1 MIARAPCPSRPLL
14 LLGTKRR
21 AALRDALAS
30 CIESWRARWAT
41 ACDPLEISVP
51 CESEHAGPRSSF
63 TIGLTFASR
72 EHGELGLLHAD
83 ADILPSLLGVLAPAE
98 TVGAA
103 HGVAREFLIEMMRS
117 LCTELAKRA
126 QVKDVLIETAR
137 GSQPTKP
144 RASHLP
150 VALRVGHGKARVVM
164 WLSARAVEL
173 LAPPAIAKR
182 ATLPVTRRREAV
194 APERVKLEAMLGDA
208 DVSLRDLVQLAV
220 GDVIVLDQP
229 LSRGGHLGLPYGR
242 VVAQVVLGRSGGQ
255 RAVSIATQS
264 DQRSEHP

>member
-30 CIESWRARWAT
+30 CIESWRSRWA
-41 ACDPLEISVP
+41 AARDPLDITVP
-51 CESEHAGPRSSF
+51 YEGEHAGLRPSF
-63 TIGLTFASR
+63 AIGLTFASPK
-72 EHGELGLLHAD
+72 HGDLGVLHSD
-83 ADILPSLLGVLAPAE
+83 ADILPSLLGVVAPAE
-98 TVGAA
+98 AGAT
-103 HGVAREFLIEMMRS
+103 HGIAREFLIEMMRS

-126 QVKDVLIETAR
+126 QVEDVIVEPAQV
-137 GSQPTKP
+137 SQPTKP
-144 RASHLP
+144 RADHLP
-150 VALRVGHGKARVVM
+150 VAFRAGHGKERVVL

-182 ATLPVTRRREAV
+182 ASSPVTRRREAV
-194 APERVKLEAMLGDA
+194 APERVRLEAVLGDA
-208 DVSLRDLVQLAV
+208 DVSLRELVHLAV

-229 LSRGGHLGLPYGR
+229 LSRGGRLALPYGR
-242 VVAQVVLGRSGGQ
+242 VVAQVVLGRSGER

-264 DQRSEHP
+264 EQRSEHP